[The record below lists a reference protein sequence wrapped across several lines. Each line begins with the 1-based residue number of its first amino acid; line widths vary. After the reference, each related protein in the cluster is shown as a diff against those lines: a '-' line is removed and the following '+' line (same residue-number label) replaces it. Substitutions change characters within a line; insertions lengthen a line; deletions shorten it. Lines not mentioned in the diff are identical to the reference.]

1 MGLSPTEVCS
11 TTVVKLQFGA
21 LIFDKKNYSCVIK
34 TDECELLRN
43 NFTLMSMFLLSPL
56 SCTV

>member
-1 MGLSPTEVCS
+1 MELSPTEVCS
-11 TTVVKLQFGA
+11 TPVVKLQFGA
-21 LIFDKKNYSCVIK
+21 LIFDKNYSCVIK
-34 TDECELLRN
+34 TDECELLKN

>member
-1 MGLSPTEVCS
+1 MGLSPKEVCS
-11 TTVVKLQFGA
+11 TPVVKLQFGA
-21 LIFDKKNYSCVIK
+21 LIFDKKKYSCVIK